1 MALLD
6 ALVGTLANIKAN
18 NFLSVIVGDVHTKVF
33 INIMHQSQAVGEI
46 GKAGDPLCDV
56 DAKTSADTLA
66 DGRQSMRDT
75 DRFEEHIT
83 FLKAGCFAGKGK
95 SQDCIRHAIKGGGQ
109 DNSRDTN
116 QRE

>member
-1 MALLD
+1 M
-6 ALVGTLANIKAN
+6 
-18 NFLSVIVGDVHTKVF
+18 IVGNVHTKVF
-33 INIMHQSQAVGEI
+33 INMMHQSQAEGEI

-66 DGRQSMRDT
+66 DRREILRDT
-75 DRFEEHIT
+75 DRFEEPIT
-83 FLKAGCFAGKGK
+83 FLKAGRVAGKGK
-95 SQDCIRHAIKGGGQ
+95 SQDCIRHAIKSGGQ

>member
-1 MALLD
+1 M
-6 ALVGTLANIKAN
+6 
-18 NFLSVIVGDVHTKVF
+18 IVGDVHTKVF
-33 INIMHQSQAVGEI
+33 SNMMHQSQAVGEI
-46 GKAGDPLCDV
+46 GTAGDRLCDV